1 MKIGFRVAK
10 TEKELSLRN
19 MELRHFFTFRLEF
32 WKIFS
37 DGEREQLFDSRIVM
51 AVHFLH
57 IILDGDILK
66 GRPVGSTVE

>member
-1 MKIGFRVAK
+1 MALGLLE
-10 TEKELSLRN
+10 TEKDLSLHNRK
-19 MELRHFFTFRLEF
+19 LRHCFTFNVEF

-37 DGEREQLFDSRIVM
+37 DGEREQLFDSRIIM

>member
-1 MKIGFRVAK
+1 MKIGFRVA
-10 TEKELSLRN
+10 RN
-19 MELRHFFTFRLEF
+19 GKGIATQFRVEI

-37 DGEREQLFDSRIVM
+37 DGEREQLLDSRIIM